1 MHPRKYDYKHLVNM
15 DGIVSISDECV
26 DILKDEFPEF
36 ASKMYMLE
44 NITSSIALEK
54 QASEFYPSEYKKDD
68 FKILSIGRLHEQKG
82 FDMAVKAAAILK
94 SNNMKFKWYVL
105 GDGEL
110 RNKLEAL
117 IKENDVSDCFF
128 LLGTR
133 ENPYAYI
140 KNCDLFV
147 QSSRYEGKS
156 VVIDETK
163 ILNKPIVVTDYP
175 TVKDQ
180 ITNKIEGMIVDMSP
194 EGIAGGITEML
205 QSEELRMQYVH
216 NLEKREYGN
225 QKEIEK
231 YMALIDG

>member
-1 MHPRKYDYKHLVNM
+1 MKKVNAKRKLVWIHNDYRKAMHPRKYDYKHLVNM

-26 DILKDEFPEF
+26 YILKDEFPEF

-68 FKILSIGRLHEQKG
+68 FKILLFGRLHEQKG

-110 RNKLEAL
+110 RKKLRRL
-117 IKENDVSDCFF
+117 SKRMMSVIVSFS
-128 LLGTR
+128 LGTR

-147 QSSRYEGKS
+147 RSSRILGK
-156 VVIDETK
+156 IGC
-163 ILNKPIVVTDYP
+163 N
-175 TVKDQ
+175 
-180 ITNKIEGMIVDMSP
+180 
-194 EGIAGGITEML
+194 
-205 QSEELRMQYVH
+205 
-216 NLEKREYGN
+216 
-225 QKEIEK
+225 
-231 YMALIDG
+231 

>member
-1 MHPRKYDYKHLVNM
+1 M

-54 QASEFYPSEYKKDD
+54 QASEFYPSEYMKDD

-194 EGIAGGITEML
+194 EGIAGGITEMI

>member
-1 MHPRKYDYKHLVNM
+1 MWWPRNP
-15 DGIVSISDECV
+15 S
-26 DILKDEFPEF
+26 
-36 ASKMYMLE
+36 LE
-44 NITSSIALEK
+44 
-54 QASEFYPSEYKKDD
+54 
-68 FKILSIGRLHEQKG
+68 
-82 FDMAVKAAAILK
+82 
-94 SNNMKFKWYVL
+94 
-105 GDGEL
+105 GEL
-110 RNKLEAL
+110 RMKILVLNCGSSSLKYQLINMETEEVMASGKYERIGEKEAFITHKVNGQKIEIQHPAKTHEEAVDFTLKQL
-117 IKENDVSDCFF
+117 INPEYKVIDSLDEVSAIGHR
-128 LLGTR
+128 LVHGG
-133 ENPYAYI
+133 EKIA
-140 KNCDLFV
+140 
-147 QSSRYEGKS
+147 ES

-194 EGIAGGITEML
+194 EGIAGGITEMI

>member
-1 MHPRKYDYKHLVNM
+1 M
-15 DGIVSISDECV
+15 
-26 DILKDEFPEF
+26 
-36 ASKMYMLE
+36 
-44 NITSSIALEK
+44 
-54 QASEFYPSEYKKDD
+54 
-68 FKILSIGRLHEQKG
+68 
-82 FDMAVKAAAILK
+82 
-94 SNNMKFKWYVL
+94 
-105 GDGEL
+105 
-110 RNKLEAL
+110 
-117 IKENDVSDCFF
+117 
-128 LLGTR
+128 
-133 ENPYAYI
+133 
-140 KNCDLFV
+140 

-194 EGIAGGITEML
+194 EGIAGGITEMM
-205 QSEELRMQYVH
+205 QSDELRMQYVH